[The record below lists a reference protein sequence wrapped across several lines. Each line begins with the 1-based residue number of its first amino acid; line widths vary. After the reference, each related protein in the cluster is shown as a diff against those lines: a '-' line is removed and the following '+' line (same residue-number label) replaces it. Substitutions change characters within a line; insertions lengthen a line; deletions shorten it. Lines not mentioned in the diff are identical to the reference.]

1 MKAKQ
6 MMVMAVL
13 VASALAFG
21 GESFARG
28 GGAGARAGSG
38 SGQGIQTSTQS
49 QTRSMNQ
56 SMNRSMNQ
64 VRPEGSQRRDG
75 SFLSTGTTANG
86 STTRPANGRGLM
98 DGTGIN
104 HPKST
109 TP

>member
-1 MKAKQ
+1 MKARNI
-6 MMVMAVL
+6 MVMAVA
-13 VASALAFG
+13 VAVSALVFG
-21 GESFARG
+21 GESYAQGR
-28 GGAGARAGSG
+28 GAGAGG
-38 SGQGIQTSTQS
+38 GKGQGVQTRTQS
-49 QTRSMNQ
+49 MTQ
-56 SMNRSMNQ
+56 STTQ
-64 VRPEGSQRRDG
+64 VRPEGSRRRDG